1 MNPSETDKPP
11 ATLSVIIIAKNE
23 ARDIGGCIRSVKGL
37 AGEIIVLD
45 SGSTDGTQQLCREL
59 GVMVHE
65 TVGWPGFGPQK
76 NRALDKAAGDWILSL
91 DADERASD
99 ELKGEIEKLLR
110 DGSDYD
116 GFQMPRKSSF
126 CGEFMMHSGW
136 WPDYNIRLVKRGRG
150 RFNDSLVHEK
160 IEVAG
165 GVGTLGG
172 PIVHLSV
179 ATLEE
184 SLEKLN
190 AYSTAGA
197 ISLERRGKQ
206 AGLLKAFAH
215 GLWTFFRVYIIKRG
229 FLDGRRGLLL
239 AKLNADGAFYKYA
252 KLTFGNGRG
261 KNT

>member
-1 MNPSETDKPP
+1 
-11 ATLSVIIIAKNE
+11 
-23 ARDIGGCIRSVKGL
+23 VK
-37 AGEIIVLD
+37 IIVLD

-59 GVMVHE
+59 GAMVYE
-65 TVGWPGFGPQK
+65 TAGWPGFGPQK
-76 NRALDKAAGDWILSL
+76 NRALDKAAGDWVLSL

-99 ELKGEIEKLLR
+99 ELKGEIEELLR
-110 DGSDYD
+110 DGSGHD

-160 IEVAG
+160 IEVSG
-165 GVGTLGG
+165 SVGTLRGF
-172 PIVHLSV
+172 IVHLSV

-197 ISLERRGKQ
+197 ISLERRGRQ
-206 AGLLKAFAH
+206 AGLLKAFSH

-252 KLTFGNGRG
+252 KLALGGQPNGD
-261 KNT
+261 